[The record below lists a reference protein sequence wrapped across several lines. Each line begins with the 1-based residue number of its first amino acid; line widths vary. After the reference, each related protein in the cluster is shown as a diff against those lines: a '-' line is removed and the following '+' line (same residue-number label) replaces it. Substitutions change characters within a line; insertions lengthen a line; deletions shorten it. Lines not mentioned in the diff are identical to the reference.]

1 MDELEGHPEGW
12 NSRGDGDAFGD
23 VAATDYTPCRIP
35 TASNLPRRRA
45 GRYIQFAVSALRE
58 M

>member
-23 VAATDYTPCRIP
+23 ADVVDYTPPCP
-35 TASNLPRRRA
+35 VCRA
-45 GRYIQFAVSALRE
+45 GRCGG
-58 M
+58 